1 MDDEGDLARDIDT
14 YIERINSGD
23 ENAVSDLLNVTCDR
37 LVRLTR
43 SMLRNFPNVARWEQ
57 TDDVFQNAS
66 LRFYQALRETQLT
79 NARHYFRLAALQIRR
94 ELIDM
99 ARHYQGPQGMGANH
113 QTQFSDPQ
121 ESLAPQQFEH
131 AEVTN
136 DPGHLAEWQ
145 EFHSRVEQLPAEE
158 KEVFDLI
165 WYHELSQEQAAG
177 VLQTSERT
185 VRRRWRSAR
194 LMLHD
199 VLMGSGVVDPTAR
212 LKR

>member
-1 MDDEGDLARDIDT
+1 MTHHEQTGDQMDACIQRLNEGDEAAANDLFNAT
-14 YIERINSGD
+14 AER
-23 ENAVSDLLNVTCDR
+23 LL
-37 LVRLTR
+37 RLTR
-43 SMLRNFPNVARWEQ
+43 NMLKGFPNVARWEQ

-79 NARHYFRLAALQIRR
+79 DARHYFRLAALQIRR

-99 ARHYQGPQGMGANH
+99 ARHYQGPQGMGSNH
-113 QTQFSDPQ
+113 QTQLADPQ
-121 ESLAPQQFEH
+121 DAEKPQPYEH

-145 EFHSRVEQLPAEE
+145 EFHSRVEQLPVDE
-158 KEVFDLI
+158 KDVFDLL
-165 WYHELSQEQAAG
+165 WYHDLSQEQAAE
-177 VLQTSERT
+177 VLQTSVRT

-199 VLMGSGVVDPTAR
+199 VLMGTGGP
-212 LKR
+212 LNEEQE